1 MKNRFNKWLRTWGQP
16 VGFLSI
22 VVYLNAYGYI
32 FSDRMRVGDDISSL
46 LALGFIVQFFGLS
59 LLWVWVMK
67 KMGWSLPKSVRETHS

>member
-32 FSDRMRVGDDISSL
+32 FSDRMRVGDDISGS
-46 LALGFIVQFFGLS
+46 
-59 LLWVWVMK
+59 
-67 KMGWSLPKSVRETHS
+67 

>member
-16 VGFLSI
+16 VGFISI
-22 VVYLNAYGYI
+22 VVYRNAYGYI
-32 FSDRMRVGDDISSL
+32 FSDRMRVGDDISSW

-67 KMGWSLPKSVRETHS
+67 KMGWTLPKSVRETHS